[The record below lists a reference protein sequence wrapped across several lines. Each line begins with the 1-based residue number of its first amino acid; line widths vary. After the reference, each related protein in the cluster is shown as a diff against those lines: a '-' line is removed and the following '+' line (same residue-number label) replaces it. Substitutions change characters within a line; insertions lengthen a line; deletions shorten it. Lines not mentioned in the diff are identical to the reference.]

1 MKMQYKII
9 RSQRKTLAIEIRNAE
24 IIVRA
29 PLRASEGAVERFVEK
44 HRAWIEQ
51 KLRQV
56 KARLDVADAEAPLS
70 EADLRALALRARRVL
85 PERVA
90 YYAERIGVDYGR
102 ITVRHQK
109 SKWGSCSAKKNLNF
123 NCLLMLAPPSV
134 QDAIVVHE
142 LCHLKEMNHSAAFWR
157 EVARVCPDYRVSE
170 AWLKQ
175 NGWVLMRRMQNGAQ
189 SQEQ

>member
-1 MKMQYKII
+1 MQYKII

-24 IIVRA
+24 ILVRA
-29 PLRASEGAVERFVEK
+29 PIRANDAAVERFVER

-51 KLRQV
+51 KLRIA
-56 KARLDVADAEAPLS
+56 KERIDRADAEAPLS
-70 EADLRALALRARRVL
+70 ADDLRALALRAGRVL

-90 YYAERIGVDYGR
+90 YYAERIGVNYRR
-102 ITVRHQK
+102 ITIRKQK
-109 SKWGSCSAKKNLNF
+109 SKWGSCSAKGNLNF
-123 NCLLMLAPPSV
+123 NCLLMLAPPAV

-157 EVARVCPDYRVSE
+157 EVARVCPDYRASE

-175 NGWVLMRRMQNGAQ
+175 NGWVLMRRMQNGVQKA
-189 SQEQ
+189 E

>member
-1 MKMQYKII
+1 MQYKII

-24 IIVRA
+24 ILVRA
-29 PLRASEGAVERFVEK
+29 PQRASDDAVDRFVEK

-51 KLRQV
+51 KLRIA
-56 KARLDVADAEAPLS
+56 KERIDRADAEAPLS
-70 EADLRALALRARRVL
+70 ADDLRALALRAGRVL

-90 YYAERIGVDYGR
+90 YYAERIGVNYRR
-102 ITVRHQK
+102 ITIRKQK
-109 SKWGSCSAKKNLNF
+109 SKWGSCSAKGNLNF
-123 NCLLMLAPPSV
+123 NCLWMLAPPAV

-157 EVARVCPDYRVSE
+157 EVARVCPDYRASE

-175 NGWVLMRRMQNGAQ
+175 NGWVLMRRMQNGVQKA
-189 SQEQ
+189 E